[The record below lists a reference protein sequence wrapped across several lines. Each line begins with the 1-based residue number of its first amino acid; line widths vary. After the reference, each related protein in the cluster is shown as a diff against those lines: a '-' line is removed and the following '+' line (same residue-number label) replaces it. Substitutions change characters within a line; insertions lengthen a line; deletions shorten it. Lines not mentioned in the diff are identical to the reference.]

1 MYFPGVVWQIGH
13 PIEGGF
19 ESLAILQK
27 LGKKIYL
34 VTNNSE
40 NKDQTYCDRA
50 RCACLYLNPVSMQCL
65 FSIFSVY
72 LIIIW
77 YVYTEFIST
86 NLSLLLRIFLFKKTV
101 YDLHNY

>member
-1 MYFPGVVWQIGH
+1 MYFPGVVWQISY

-27 LGKKIYL
+27 LGKEIYL

-40 NKDQTYCDRA
+40 NTDQTYCDRA
-50 RCACLYLNPVSMQCL
+50 RCACLNLNPVSMQYL
-65 FSIFSVY
+65 FCILSVY
-72 LIIIW
+72 LKIILCTCTW
-77 YVYTEFIST
+77 
-86 NLSLLLRIFLFKKTV
+86 NLYQQIFLSYYEFLFKKTT